1 MSKIFVFMG
10 PSCAGKDTIFKE
22 IVKNLDLIPII
33 PYTTRPMRDG
43 EVNGKEYNFI
53 TNPEMQQMINRGEMV
68 EKRKYDTNQGI
79 WIYATSIVGVDFNGT
94 DDYAVIN
101 TLAGYREMVF
111 KNKSNSHNIIP
122 IYINTTDEIRI
133 DRAVRREKKREHPD
147 YAEMCRRFYADSKD
161 YSEENI
167 NKAEIKKENI
177 FENNGDIT
185 DTINTISEF
194 IERRKTKNR
203 TR

>member
-1 MSKIFVFMG
+1 MSKIFVFIG
-10 PSCAGKDTIFKE
+10 PSCAGKDTIFRE
-22 IVKNLDLIPII
+22 IVEKTDLIPII

-53 TNPEMQQMINRGEMV
+53 TNPEMQQMINRGEII

-101 TLAGYREMVF
+101 TLAGYREMVYRN
-111 KNKSNSHNIIP
+111 KNNSHNIVP

-133 DRAVRREKKREHPD
+133 DRAVRREKNRKNPD

-161 YSEENI
+161 YNEENI

-177 FENNGDIT
+177 FDNNGDIT

-194 IERRKTKNR
+194 IDRRRTKNR

>member
-1 MSKIFVFMG
+1 MSKIFVFIG
-10 PSCAGKDTIFKE
+10 PSCAGKDTIFRE
-22 IVKNLDLIPII
+22 IVEKTDLIPII

-53 TNPEMQQMINRGEMV
+53 TNPEMQQMINRGEIV

-101 TLAGYREMVF
+101 TLAGYREMVYR
-111 KNKSNSHNIIP
+111 NKSNSHNIVP

-133 DRAVRREKKREHPD
+133 DRAVRREKNRKNPD

-167 NKAEIKKENI
+167 KQAEIRKENI
-177 FENNGDIT
+177 FDNNGDII

-194 IERRKTKNR
+194 IDRRRTKNR